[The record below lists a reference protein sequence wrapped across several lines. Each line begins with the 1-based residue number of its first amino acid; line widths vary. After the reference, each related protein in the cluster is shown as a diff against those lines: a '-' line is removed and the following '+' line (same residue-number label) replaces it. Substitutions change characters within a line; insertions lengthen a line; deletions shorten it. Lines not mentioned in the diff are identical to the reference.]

1 MEKNCGNYSVLK
13 FILCKKNHGLDLVIF
28 GLKIDKI
35 LNRARKNDCPTVI
48 FLTEYEV
55 QGTVTY
61 TVFLQCHWYLNSSFY
76 LYYAMLFN
84 HAFIW

>member
-13 FILCKKNHGLDLVIF
+13 FRLCKKDHGLDIF

-35 LNRARKNDCPTVI
+35 LNRARKNPTVI

-61 TVFLQCHWYLNSSFY
+61 TVFLQCHWYSSSSFY
-76 LYYAMLFN
+76 LYYAMVFN
-84 HAFIW
+84 HALIW